1 MNFLKQNGLSL
12 FVTCMFLFLY
22 LPIIILVAYSFNQG
36 EFPHEWQ
43 GFSLHWY
50 YDLFTL
56 VEIWRAFH
64 TSLIVA
70 LSAAVL
76 SLVLGMTIVY
86 ASRKLHTSILSLF
99 YLNVISPDIALAV
112 GLLSLFAYFVIP
124 LGLVTLI
131 IGHTVLG
138 LGFAIPILKNRMD
151 EMDER
156 LIEASYDLG
165 ATEWYTFFH
174 VVLPFMY
181 PALFVAA
188 LLVIIVSFD
197 DFLISFFCAGS
208 SAQTLSLYI
217 FSMIRCGVS
226 PIVNA
231 LSTLMLVVS
240 SIFVFGIS
248 WFNISTF
255 ENQDGISL

>member
-1 MNFLKQNGLSL
+1 
-12 FVTCMFLFLY
+12 
-22 LPIIILVAYSFNQG
+22 
-36 EFPHEWQ
+36 
-43 GFSLHWY
+43 
-50 YDLFTL
+50 
-56 VEIWRAFH
+56 
-64 TSLIVA
+64 
-70 LSAAVL
+70 
-76 SLVLGMTIVY
+76 
-86 ASRKLHTSILSLF
+86 
-99 YLNVISPDIALAV
+99 
-112 GLLSLFAYFVIP
+112 
-124 LGLVTLI
+124 
-131 IGHTVLG
+131 
-138 LGFAIPILKNRMD
+138 
-151 EMDER
+151 
-156 LIEASYDLG
+156 
-165 ATEWYTFFH
+165 
-174 VVLPFMY
+174 
-181 PALFVAA
+181 ALFVAA

>member
-112 GLLSLFAYFVIP
+112 GLLSLFA
-124 LGLVTLI
+124 
-131 IGHTVLG
+131 
-138 LGFAIPILKNRMD
+138 
-151 EMDER
+151 
-156 LIEASYDLG
+156 
-165 ATEWYTFFH
+165 
-174 VVLPFMY
+174 
-181 PALFVAA
+181 
-188 LLVIIVSFD
+188 
-197 DFLISFFCAGS
+197 
-208 SAQTLSLYI
+208 
-217 FSMIRCGVS
+217 
-226 PIVNA
+226 
-231 LSTLMLVVS
+231 
-240 SIFVFGIS
+240 
-248 WFNISTF
+248 
-255 ENQDGISL
+255 